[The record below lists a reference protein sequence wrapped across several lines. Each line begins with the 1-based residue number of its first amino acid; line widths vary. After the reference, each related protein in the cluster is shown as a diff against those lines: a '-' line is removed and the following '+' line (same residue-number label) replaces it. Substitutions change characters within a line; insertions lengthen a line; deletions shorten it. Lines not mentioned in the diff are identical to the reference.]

1 MKLPVLIVGCLIV
14 GVGLADAVKHEMW
27 AWKDANG
34 VTHYSDRPVPGARR
48 IEIATMTPESV
59 PQTTPAPIT
68 PGANSAAKPSTVEYT
83 LLEIWSPE
91 QDETFYGADAQ
102 VDVRVRV
109 EPELA
114 SNHHLRVYLDGKLLD
129 GSEPNSTERSFGN
142 LERGAH
148 SLLAQILDDQG
159 NELIRSEPRVF
170 HVRQPTLNDTRNVG
184 PSLRPKPT
192 PQPTGKPATAP
203 KAVAGT

>member
-1 MKLPVLIVGCLIV
+1 MKLPVLIVSCLVV
-14 GVGLADAVKHEMW
+14 GVTLADTAKREMW
-27 AWKDANG
+27 AWKDEAG

-59 PQTTPAPIT
+59 PQTTPPVASST
-68 PGANSAAKPSTVEYT
+68 NAAAKPATSEYT

-91 QDETFYGADAQ
+91 QDETYYGADAQ

-114 SNHHLRVYLDGKLLD
+114 PDHYLRVYLDGKMLE
-129 GSEPNSTERSFGN
+129 GSNSTEQSFGN

-148 SLLAQILDDQG
+148 SLIAQIVDGQG
-159 NELIRSEPRVF
+159 NLLIRSEPRVF
-170 HVRQPTLNDTRNVG
+170 HVRQPTVNATPNVG
-184 PSLRPKPT
+184 PSLRPRPT
-192 PQPTGKPATAP
+192 PQPTGKTGKAP